1 MASFGAGAFSMT
13 CRERRACVPAR
24 VDGAEIVNGNECL
37 ARLAGVSP
45 VAMQVYASSCLRR
58 YCDAKGVSHAAI
70 DALLAHLDAVAGA
83 RSLPEWERQGAL
95 LELNGRGE
103 PVPVA
108 IESALPDGELQT
120 FAALVEAVVEVGI
133 VDLYGAGTDLPLVF
147 LRKTIAVLEQSGIP
161 LPLPPRVT
169 G

>member
-37 ARLAGVSP
+37 ASLAGSSP
-45 VAMQVYASSCLRR
+45 VGMQVYASSCLRR
-58 YCDAKGVSHAAI
+58 YCDAKGVSHVAI

-83 RSLPEWERQGAL
+83 RSLPEWERKGAL
-95 LELNGRGE
+95 LELNGRGD
-103 PVPVA
+103 PVPAA
-108 IESALPDGELQT
+108 IESVLPDGESQT

-133 VDLYGAGTDLPLVF
+133 VDLYGANTDLPLAF
-147 LRKTIAVLEQSGIP
+147 LRKAIAVLEQSGIP
-161 LPLPPRVT
+161 LPPRACV
-169 G
+169 